1 MVLRYSYS
9 LTSDI
14 VIGNCNLGNNIW
26 ALREAHINEILIL
39 LQGLLYQLQ
48 LCVYMGQKKLFH
60 PGVWQRQELQ
70 LAAGERGRYLIY
82 CDLSPKWTSR
92 NYLYFLKE
100 FITKILL
107 EHLIMNSCV
116 RVFSHFSQVEV
127 CNPTVCSLPGSSV
140 HGILQARTLESI
152 AMPTSRGSSWPRD
165 WTLISCITGRF
176 FTIWATGK

>member
-140 HGILQARTLESI
+140 HGILQARTLESVAI
-152 AMPTSRGSSWPRD
+152 SSSRGSSQPRD
-165 WTLISCITGRF
+165 QTRISSVSYIDRQVP
-176 FTIWATGK
+176 